1 MMINVILQTVN
12 VWNRTVLKR
21 KYIWSYFS
29 DGGWDFDEM
38 MRRKKAERKRQ
49 RRRRGDGID
58 IINDDDGRI
67 AAMVE
72 LMKNAT
78 KVGIYFTFN
87 VFFLLNF
94 VTGILYSSTIGIS
107 NNFLELLSL
116 IIIIPLFF
124 RKIGSQI
131 KRGSLLLKKEKCY
144 QMLKWCCLGLVKSI
158 HAKIIFSRIC
168 LRR

>member
-1 MMINVILQTVN
+1 
-12 VWNRTVLKR
+12 
-21 KYIWSYFS
+21 
-29 DGGWDFDEM
+29 M

-87 VFFLLNF
+87 VFF
-94 VTGILYSSTIGIS
+94 
-107 NNFLELLSL
+107 
-116 IIIIPLFF
+116 
-124 RKIGSQI
+124 I
-131 KRGSLLLKKEKCY
+131 KLCNRNI
-144 QMLKWCCLGLVKSI
+144 VFI
-158 HAKIIFSRIC
+158 DNRHF
-168 LRR
+168 